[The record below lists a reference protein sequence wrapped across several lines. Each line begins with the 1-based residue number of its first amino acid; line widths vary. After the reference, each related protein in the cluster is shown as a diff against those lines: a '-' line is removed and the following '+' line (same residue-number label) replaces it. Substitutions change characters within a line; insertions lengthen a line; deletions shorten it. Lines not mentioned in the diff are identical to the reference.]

1 MKYLRN
7 ILVYFLFLHE
17 KGGINTER
25 LYDFLEKHIV
35 NKYKNKL
42 IIMDNTSSHIH
53 QSIKDLIN
61 KENEIL
67 YSVNYQHFTNAIEN
81 WFSVM
86 KSKLQKKD
94 CLTYNNLKRNKCYRR
109 NTKNNIY

>member
-1 MKYLRN
+1 MIIRIMK
-7 ILVYFLFLHE
+7 I
-17 KGGINTER
+17 
-25 LYDFLEKHIV
+25 
-35 NKYKNKL
+35 KL
-42 IIMDNTSSHIH
+42 IIMNNASSHKH

-67 YSVNYQHFTNAIEN
+67 YSVPYQHFTNAIKN

-94 CLTYNNLKRNKCYRR
+94 SLMYNNLKLNIQNVIEEIPKTTFTNIFKGSYKRN
-109 NTKNNIY
+109 I